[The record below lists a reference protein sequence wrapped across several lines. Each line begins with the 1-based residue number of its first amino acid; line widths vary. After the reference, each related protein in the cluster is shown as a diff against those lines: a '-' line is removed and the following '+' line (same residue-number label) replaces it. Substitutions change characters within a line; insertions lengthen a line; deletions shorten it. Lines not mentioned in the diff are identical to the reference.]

1 MDYLVANPSLF
12 RKCFLTS
19 TESFKAVVKLI
30 YAIHVLN
37 IPWYPFTQ
45 ILLKHQKNLL
55 EKNDNTKLV
64 LISPIIYMFYGIFHR
79 YKPDVLKIPL
89 VNNLCQLYSTLLIVP
104 IIITRCY
111 LFAFPSGNNFESPVL
126 YLDIIMEIWWFSYL
140 IQEIIQF
147 RKESSLFEKGRFKL
161 MSFSEAQRSRKTI
174 QRSDSFTKQLK
185 NRKYLRNYW
194 NQIDWLLIAS
204 MFVYFIAEV
213 ADHTRKNRMPSDL
226 ALGGFSVATTLV
238 VFRLLE
244 LLQPLF
250 TGIAPYLE
258 ALAGMWRE
266 IVFFMILVLMLAFAH
281 ALGLSVLL
289 CNDMY
294 KLSFNSPE
302 IQANYSECLLDIF
315 VYLFLKPLGTSNSQQ
330 ILISSVSEN
339 TTDIRKNFERN
350 LSEYSPFLRYLIILT
365 ITVYYVTTAFC
376 LLRGVMIK
384 FVIQSKSESKRSAKL
399 EVVKKNLQILYFD
412 EGMMDYPIPWNLI
425 QLGMTGLKGFWT
437 GLKWVLSCV
446 QSWWDRMR
454 GFRGSVRIKPRAESY
469 SDKFSS
475 DKNEENEGK
484 IEANHAVQVENLKTE
499 VNENTVYSTFQ

>member
-1 MDYLVANPSLF
+1 M
-12 RKCFLTS
+12 
-19 TESFKAVVKLI
+19 
-30 YAIHVLN
+30 
-37 IPWYPFTQ
+37 
-45 ILLKHQKNLL
+45 
-55 EKNDNTKLV
+55 
-64 LISPIIYMFYGIFHR
+64 
-79 YKPDVLKIPL
+79 
-89 VNNLCQLYSTLLIVP
+89 
-104 IIITRCY
+104 
-111 LFAFPSGNNFESPVL
+111 
-126 YLDIIMEIWWFSYL
+126 
-140 IQEIIQF
+140 
-147 RKESSLFEKGRFKL
+147 
-161 MSFSEAQRSRKTI
+161 
-174 QRSDSFTKQLK
+174 
-185 NRKYLRNYW
+185 
-194 NQIDWLLIAS
+194 
-204 MFVYFIAEV
+204 
-213 ADHTRKNRMPSDL
+213 
-226 ALGGFSVATTLV
+226 ATTLV